1 MLLWGGRF
9 IVQIL
14 FLLSLTI
21 CVFAQES
28 KYVALL
34 KAIRDSN
41 PSLPKDCF
49 AGLDSVVTLNDVNTY
64 CQSTLQPKFDPNNA
78 KYCLASV
85 TAGKPKKRAAGSS
98 SISDELLKSVIEPI
112 AKSCYG
118 AVDDINNANS
128 SPFTPPAG
136 PNPAYTGNTQAISD
150 FVASSKL
157 NVDRAILVKSLS
169 QASIVVKRDTSALN
183 IPGMV
188 LSGGFANGVVI
199 QVILEGISTMT
210 LQDVMVFDSRAVNV
224 GTGSSGNFAF
234 TLDASVNS
242 FWIGFALSPAS
253 IGNIFVLNVLTGTTS
268 LISYKLTLDGLK
280 ETTTD
285 VNLTAVI
292 GGAPLLN
299 PAVTTLPLVTSAFI
313 NATITVTTE
322 GQPNKVGTNAAEVTS
337 TTTLNAATTSTL
349 VKVGAATSEKILQ
362 PRVIRKKFCEM
373 QVLFLLSL
381 AICVFAQESKYVAL
395 FKAIR
400 DNNPSFP
407 KDCFAGLDSVVT
419 LNDVI
424 TYCRD
429 TLQPNFNYAGAKY
442 CLASVTT
449 GKTKKRAA
457 ASSSISDELLKSV
470 IEPIAKSC
478 FGAVDDFNNANSSP
492 FTPPAGPNPAYTGNT
507 QAISDFVASSKLNVD
522 RAILVKSLAE
532 ASLLVKRGFLAQNVP
547 GSTFTG
553 SFAKGVVIQ
562 IIVEGCQLTFQE
574 VTSDTS
580 SAVNVGT
587 GGSGTIAFT
596 LDTSVKSFWLNY
608 NLSPSSIGRLLFVN
622 IYYDGTNSIMY
633 KFTVDGLKDT
643 ITEVNIAAI
652 IGAAP
657 LIASIIKTS
666 TISQPSLT
674 VSGLLSASTINS
686 STVSQ
691 PSLTVSGLLSASTI
705 NSSTVSQPSLPTT
718 TTQSTSLISSS
729 TSMALSSGATSSFG
743 FTTSASPSTTPISTN
758 TSTTNIQIKVGAAQ
772 TLVYSLAAFIG
783 STLLL

>member
-9 IVQIL
+9 IVQI
-14 FLLSLTI
+14 
-21 CVFAQES
+21 
-28 KYVALL
+28 
-34 KAIRDSN
+34 
-41 PSLPKDCF
+41 
-49 AGLDSVVTLNDVNTY
+49 
-64 CQSTLQPKFDPNNA
+64 
-78 KYCLASV
+78 
-85 TAGKPKKRAAGSS
+85 
-98 SISDELLKSVIEPI
+98 
-112 AKSCYG
+112 
-118 AVDDINNANS
+118 
-128 SPFTPPAG
+128 
-136 PNPAYTGNTQAISD
+136 
-150 FVASSKL
+150 
-157 NVDRAILVKSLS
+157 
-169 QASIVVKRDTSALN
+169 
-183 IPGMV
+183 
-188 LSGGFANGVVI
+188 
-199 QVILEGISTMT
+199 
-210 LQDVMVFDSRAVNV
+210 
-224 GTGSSGNFAF
+224 
-234 TLDASVNS
+234 
-242 FWIGFALSPAS
+242 
-253 IGNIFVLNVLTGTTS
+253 
-268 LISYKLTLDGLK
+268 
-280 ETTTD
+280 
-285 VNLTAVI
+285 
-292 GGAPLLN
+292 
-299 PAVTTLPLVTSAFI
+299 
-313 NATITVTTE
+313 
-322 GQPNKVGTNAAEVTS
+322 
-337 TTTLNAATTSTL
+337 
-349 VKVGAATSEKILQ
+349 
-362 PRVIRKKFCEM
+362 
-373 QVLFLLSL
+373 LFLLSL

-395 FKAIR
+395 LKAIR

-407 KDCFAGLDSVVT
+407 KDCFVGLDSVVT
-419 LNDVI
+419 LNDVV

-429 TLQPNFNYAGAKY
+429 TLQPNFDYAGAKY

-457 ASSSISDELLKSV
+457 ASSLISDELLKSV
-470 IEPIAKSC
+470 IDPINNSC
-478 FGAVDDFNNANSSP
+478 YGAVDDFNNANSSP
-492 FTPPAGPNPAYTGNT
+492 FTPPAGPNPAYTGGT

-657 LIASIIKTS
+657 LIASIINTS
-666 TISQPSLT
+666 TI
-674 VSGLLSASTINS
+674 
-686 STVSQ
+686 SQ

>member
-1 MLLWGGRF
+1 
-9 IVQIL
+9 
-14 FLLSLTI
+14 
-21 CVFAQES
+21 
-28 KYVALL
+28 
-34 KAIRDSN
+34 AIRDSN

-118 AVDDINNANS
+118 AVDDIKTANS

-242 FWIGFALSPAS
+242 FWIGFAMSPAS
-253 IGNIFVLNVLTGTTS
+253 IGNIFVLNVLTSTTS

-299 PAVTTLPLVTSAFI
+299 PAVTTLPLVKSAFV
-313 NATITVTTE
+313 NATTTVTTE
-322 GQPNKVGTNAAEVTS
+322 GQPNNVGTNAAEVTS

-349 VKVGAATSEKILQ
+349 VKVGAATSVGISLTQLRNFLKQDHLRFPNIS
-362 PRVIRKKFCEM
+362 M

-407 KDCFAGLDSVVT
+407 KDCFVGLDSVVT

-457 ASSSISDELLKSV
+457 GSSSISDELLKSV
-470 IEPIAKSC
+470 IDPINKSC
-478 FGAVDDFNNANSSP
+478 YAAVDDFNNANSSP

-562 IIVEGCQLTFQE
+562 IIVEGRQVFCF
-574 VTSDTS
+574 
-580 SAVNVGT
+580 
-587 GGSGTIAFT
+587 
-596 LDTSVKSFWLNY
+596 
-608 NLSPSSIGRLLFVN
+608 
-622 IYYDGTNSIMY
+622 
-633 KFTVDGLKDT
+633 
-643 ITEVNIAAI
+643 I
-652 IGAAP
+652 I
-657 LIASIIKTS
+657 
-666 TISQPSLT
+666 
-674 VSGLLSASTINS
+674 NDE
-686 STVSQ
+686 
-691 PSLTVSGLLSASTI
+691 
-705 NSSTVSQPSLPTT
+705 
-718 TTQSTSLISSS
+718 
-729 TSMALSSGATSSFG
+729 
-743 FTTSASPSTTPISTN
+743 
-758 TSTTNIQIKVGAAQ
+758 
-772 TLVYSLAAFIG
+772 
-783 STLLL
+783 